1 MDPKDLA
8 LLLADTLDEKQASD
22 IVILDV
28 EDLVGY
34 TSFFVLCSGRSE
46 RQVQALAEHAR
57 RTLRTDHSV
66 RHIGI
71 EGVEKGR
78 WALIDFGDVV
88 AHIFKENERDYYD
101 LEGLWQDAEQIDWSP
116 RTHAVPA
123 T

>member
-57 RTLRTDHSV
+57 RHPPPQPQ
-66 RHIGI
+66 H
-71 EGVEKGR
+71 
-78 WALIDFGDVV
+78 AL
-88 AHIFKENERDYYD
+88 
-101 LEGLWQDAEQIDWSP
+101 DALAAPVLPPP
-116 RTHAVPA
+116 RGQ
-123 T
+123 